1 MKTLK
6 NLIAVAFV
14 FAALFAVTG
23 NSFAGHVGGSGHGGY
38 DCETD
43 TFRK

>member
-6 NLIAVAFV
+6 NLVAVFV
-14 FAALFAVTG
+14 IVAALFSVTT
-23 NSFAGHVGGSGHGGY
+23 SFAGHVVRGGHGGY